1 MTVVLSVTRHRVP
14 LDDAAAFEADARAAL
29 EALRARPGFR
39 TGTLGRSTDDPRLW
53 VLATWWDDV
62 GSFRRALSAYEVK
75 VTAVP
80 VLATAIDEATAFEP
94 LLVATADGL
103 SARASDR
110 AADADT
116 AGPAHG

>member
-1 MTVVLSVTRHRVP
+1 VTLVLSVTRHRVP
-14 LDDAAAFEADARAAL
+14 LDAAAAFESDARAAL

-39 TGTLGRSTDDPRLW
+39 SGTVGRSTDDPGLW

-80 VLATAIDEATAFEP
+80 VLATAIDEASAFEP
-94 LLVATADGL
+94 LLVATVDAV

-110 AADADT
+110 ATDADT